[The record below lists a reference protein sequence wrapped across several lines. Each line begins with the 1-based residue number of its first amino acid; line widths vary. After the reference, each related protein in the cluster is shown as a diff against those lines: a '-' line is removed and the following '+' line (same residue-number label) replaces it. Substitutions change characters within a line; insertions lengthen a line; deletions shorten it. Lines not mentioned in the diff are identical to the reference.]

1 MDKPD
6 NFERKIKAKLEEVNT
21 PFDESAWQNFVPYLD
36 APRIVFWKRWY
47 MPYLFSSLLFLL
59 SVALYPD
66 NNPPLVPPR
75 EGQAE
80 TGLVIDTLYRRDTV
94 LIVDTVYVYKK
105 IYISEQTTLGGTERL
120 AEGVEGNKAEANTGE
135 RLASQSLDPQGS
147 MQQAGH
153 RSSGHTETRQ
163 ASESENSF
171 SNNGLGETVTD
182 SNSFVPKGLGVDGK
196 SLQGQTLQTG
206 SPNKPMEDPV
216 AMSAT
221 DESLFKLERELVS
234 GDTSNLKES
243 FLVKKSKPSFNAEA
257 TLSFLLPISGRIEYY
272 PTYTQ
277 GVHLGLEWESGIGV
291 YLGAIRNRVNGD
303 IDDDGIDGFG
313 SLLINSFPNL
323 PADIT
328 TIDDIYLTSTQWF
341 FPLELRWRS
350 GFYSGF
356 SFESSLGMMG
366 NYLLR
371 NEFRYV
377 FEDRLNTDDQKE
389 SLRVNLFNIS
399 HLKLGVGTNY
409 LFSRR
414 TGMFLRSHYWL
425 PISGTGLVGDRMHA
439 LEIGVGLNYFLTK

>member
-6 NFERKIKAKLEEVNT
+6 NFERKIRAKLEEVNT

-36 APRIVFWKRWY
+36 APKIVFWKRWY

-59 SVALYPD
+59 AIALYPD

-80 TGLVIDTLYRRDTV
+80 SGAVIDTLYRRDTV

-105 IYISEQTTLGGTERL
+105 IYISEQSTFGASERL
-120 AEGVEGNKAEANTGE
+120 AEGVEGNKAETETTE
-135 RLASQSLDPQGS
+135 RSASQPIGQEGS
-147 MQQAGH
+147 MQDVEHPSSAYNKT
-153 RSSGHTETRQ
+153 SSGSLIENNRFNDEQ
-163 ASESENSF
+163 SERIA
-171 SNNGLGETVTD
+171 D
-182 SNSFVPKGLGVDGK
+182 SSSFVAEGLGVDGK
-196 SLQGQTLQTG
+196 SLQAPTLQTG
-206 SPNKPMEDPV
+206 SPNKPKEDPV
-216 AMSAT
+216 AMSTT
-221 DESLFKLERELVS
+221 DESLFKLEKELVS
-234 GDTSNLKES
+234 GDTSNLRES
-243 FLVKKSKPSFNAEA
+243 FLVKKSKPTLNAEA

-272 PTYTQ
+272 PTYAQ
-277 GVHLGLEWESGIGV
+277 GVHIGLEWESGIGV

-313 SLLINSFPNL
+313 SILANSFPNL

-356 SFESSLGMMG
+356 SFESSLGVMG

-371 NEFRYV
+371 NDFRYE
-377 FEDRLNTDDQKE
+377 FDDRLGRDDQEE
-389 SLRVNLFNIS
+389 SLRVNLFKIS

-414 TGMFLRSHYWL
+414 MGMFLRSHYWL

>member
-36 APRIVFWKRWY
+36 APKIVFWKRWY

-59 SVALYPD
+59 AVALYPD

-80 TGLVIDTLYRRDTV
+80 TRAVIDTLYRRDTV
-94 LIVDTVYVYKK
+94 LIVDTVFVYKK

-120 AEGVEGNKAEANTGE
+120 AEGVEGNKTETNTGE

-153 RSSGHTETRQ
+153 RSSGHNETRQ
-163 ASESENSF
+163 ASENENSF

-182 SNSFVPKGLGVDGK
+182 SSSFVPEGLGVDSK
-196 SLQGQTLQTG
+196 SLQGQALQTG

-234 GDTSNLKES
+234 GDTSNLRES
-243 FLVKKSKPSFNAEA
+243 FLVKKRKPSFNAEA

-356 SFESSLGMMG
+356 SFESSLGVMG

-371 NEFRYV
+371 NDLRYEFD
-377 FEDRLNTDDQKE
+377 DRLGRDDQEE
-389 SLRVNLFNIS
+389 SLRVNLFKIS

-414 TGMFLRSHYWL
+414 MGMFLRSHYWL
-425 PISGTGLVGDRMHA
+425 PISGTGLVSDKMHA